1 MDSHCRKPSPGRNR
15 NRHDVLKPGD
25 AETVAA
31 HAVRV
36 NVFHTIDFL
45 LKYSAPIREKVK
57 NGQLEIQ
64 GVERSGR
71 CFTLHGD
78 GLHLAIFQGTYWDYK
93 PWPWL
98 HNKTWDTVQLAKEE
112 IVGLHSNGQPYNSPC
127 QDERNPSNSKGLKG
141 NVDLTSKQSP
151 HVETAKEK
159 MHQVLVPFQVES
171 IIWIPAT

>member
-1 MDSHCRKPSPGRNR
+1 M
-15 NRHDVLKPGD
+15 PGD
-25 AETVAA
+25 TETVAA

-78 GLHLAIFQGTYWDYK
+78 GLH
-93 PWPWL
+93 P
-98 HNKTWDTVQLAKEE
+98 EC
-112 IVGLHSNGQPYNSPC
+112 LHSNGQPYNSPC

-141 NVDLTSKQSP
+141 NVNLTSKQSP

-159 MHQVLVPFQVES
+159 MHQVSVPFQVES